1 MKIESIFK
9 NHISKTDKEFVY
21 KLVDQRFSNLEIFIV
36 GGAIR
41 DILLGINPSE
51 IDFCIKGNIEEFKK
65 YIDTQKDIKKIKV
78 SEFETYKLLFKDKIY
93 DFSVTREESYIPKGS
108 LPKIDKFNVSI
119 EKDLFRRDFSIN
131 SIAININKINE
142 DVIDPFNGY
151 EDLKNSLIKIN
162 HEESFLDDPTRIFR
176 AIKFSKRLNFKID
189 ANTEKNLKGSIF
201 NLKKL
206 SAERIKNEI
215 EKISYE
221 KNCKNILIELR
232 NLGALKYFYDFDPSD
247 IKFNVKDISNWDILI
262 FEIVK
267 KDIQQ
272 SDTFFSNYNLE
283 KKLKDKIKNMIFI
296 SNLNNKYGKNLIKKI
311 HMNEFEI
318 LNKVKIEDIISFTYL
333 DIKNYETI
341 NTVMSSLKSSKPL
354 SNFIDIKKLKFCS
367 DKEAS
372 NIFKILNYKKF
383 KGQVISKKDEEE
395 FINNF

>member
-9 NHISKTDKEFVY
+9 NHISETDKEFVN

-142 DVIDPFNGY
+142 GLIDPFNGY
-151 EDLKNSLIKIN
+151 EDLKNNLIKIN

-189 ANTEKNLKGSIF
+189 VNTEKNLRGSIF

-232 NLGALKYFYDFDPSD
+232 NLGVLKYFYDFDPSD

-262 FEIVK
+262 FEIIK

-318 LNKVKIEDIISFTYL
+318 LNKVKIEDIISFSYL
-333 DIKNYETI
+333 DTKNYETI

-354 SNFIDIKKLKFCS
+354 SNFIDIKKLKLCS

-383 KGQVISKKDEEE
+383 KGQVISRKDEEE

>member
-9 NHISKTDKEFVY
+9 NHISETDKEFVY

-189 ANTEKNLKGSIF
+189 TNTEKNLKGSIF
-201 NLKKL
+201 NLKTL

-232 NLGALKYFYDFDPSD
+232 NLGALKCFYDFDPSD

-318 LNKVKIEDIISFTYL
+318 LNKVKIEDIISFSYL
-333 DIKNYETI
+333 DTKNYETI

-354 SNFIDIKKLKFCS
+354 SNFIDIKKLKLCS

-383 KGQVISKKDEEE
+383 KGQVISRKDEEE

>member
-9 NHISKTDKEFVY
+9 NHISETDKEFVY

-119 EKDLFRRDFSIN
+119 EKDLFRRDFTIN

-267 KDIQQ
+267 KDTQQ
-272 SDTFFSNYNLE
+272 SDTFFANYNLE

-354 SNFIDIKKLKFCS
+354 SNFIDIKKLKLCS

>member
-9 NHISKTDKEFVY
+9 NHISETDKEFVY

-262 FEIVK
+262 FEIIK
-267 KDIQQ
+267 KDIQENNE
-272 SDTFFSNYNLE
+272 FFSNYNLE

-318 LNKVKIEDIISFTYL
+318 LNKVKIEDIISFSYL

-354 SNFIDIKKLKFCS
+354 SNFIDIKKLKLCS

-383 KGQVISKKDEEE
+383 KGQVISRKDEEE

>member
-9 NHISKTDKEFVY
+9 NHISETDKEFVY

-383 KGQVISKKDEEE
+383 KGQVISRKDEEE

>member
-318 LNKVKIEDIISFTYL
+318 LNKVKIEDIISFSYL
-333 DIKNYETI
+333 DTKNYETI

-354 SNFIDIKKLKFCS
+354 SNFIDIKKLKLCS

-383 KGQVISKKDEEE
+383 KGQVISRKDEEE

>member
-318 LNKVKIEDIISFTYL
+318 LNKVKIEDIISFSYL

>member
-9 NHISKTDKEFVY
+9 NHISETDKEFVY

-142 DVIDPFNGY
+142 GLIDPFNGY
-151 EDLKNSLIKIN
+151 EDLKNNLIKIN

-232 NLGALKYFYDFDPSD
+232 NLGVLKYFYDFDPSD

-318 LNKVKIEDIISFTYL
+318 LNKVKIEDIISFSYL
-333 DIKNYETI
+333 DTKNYETI

-354 SNFIDIKKLKFCS
+354 SNFIDIKKLKLCS

>member
-267 KDIQQ
+267 KDIQK

-354 SNFIDIKKLKFCS
+354 SNFIDIKKLKLCS

-383 KGQVISKKDEEE
+383 KGQIISRKDEEE

>member
-131 SIAININKINE
+131 SIAININKMNE
-142 DVIDPFNGY
+142 NVIDPFNGY

-383 KGQVISKKDEEE
+383 KGQVISRKDEEE

>member
-9 NHISKTDKEFVY
+9 NHISETDKEFVY

-318 LNKVKIEDIISFTYL
+318 LNKVKIEDIISFSYL
-333 DIKNYETI
+333 DTKNYETI

-354 SNFIDIKKLKFCS
+354 SNFIDIKKLKLCS

-383 KGQVISKKDEEE
+383 KGQVISRKDEEE

>member
-354 SNFIDIKKLKFCS
+354 SNFIDIKKLKLCS
-367 DKEAS
+367 YKEAS

>member
-9 NHISKTDKEFVY
+9 NHISETDKEFVY

-131 SIAININKINE
+131 SIAININKMNE
-142 DVIDPFNGY
+142 NVIDPFNGY

-383 KGQVISKKDEEE
+383 KGQVISRKDEEE

>member
-9 NHISKTDKEFVY
+9 NHISETDKEFVY

-131 SIAININKINE
+131 SIAININKMNE
-142 DVIDPFNGY
+142 NVIDPFNGY

>member
-354 SNFIDIKKLKFCS
+354 SNFIDIKKLKLCS

-383 KGQVISKKDEEE
+383 KGQIISRKDEEE

>member
-318 LNKVKIEDIISFTYL
+318 LNKVKIEDIISFSYL

-354 SNFIDIKKLKFCS
+354 SNFIDIKKLKLCS

>member
-142 DVIDPFNGY
+142 DVIDPFNGF

-232 NLGALKYFYDFDPSD
+232 NLGVLKYFYDFDPSD

-318 LNKVKIEDIISFTYL
+318 LNKVKIEDIISFSYL

-341 NTVMSSLKSSKPL
+341 NAVMSSLKSSKPL
-354 SNFIDIKKLKFCS
+354 SNFIDIKKLKLCS

>member
-354 SNFIDIKKLKFCS
+354 SNFIDIKKLKLCS

>member
-383 KGQVISKKDEEE
+383 KGQVISRKDEEE

>member
-9 NHISKTDKEFVY
+9 NHISETDKEFVY

>member
-262 FEIVK
+262 FEIIK
-267 KDIQQ
+267 KDIQENNE
-272 SDTFFSNYNLE
+272 FFSNYNLE

-311 HMNEFEI
+311 HINEFEI
-318 LNKVKIEDIISFTYL
+318 LNKVKIEDIISLSYL

-383 KGQVISKKDEEE
+383 KGQIISRKDEEE